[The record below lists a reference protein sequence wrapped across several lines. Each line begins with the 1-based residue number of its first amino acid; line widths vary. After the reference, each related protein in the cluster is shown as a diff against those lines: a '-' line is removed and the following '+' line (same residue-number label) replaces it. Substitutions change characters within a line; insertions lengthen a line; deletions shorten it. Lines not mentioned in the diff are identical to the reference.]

1 MLSKPEL
8 IRLFRDRAEQV
19 SAQVHQLAT
28 LEEALSFC
36 VRICDE
42 KEVCRLL
49 AAGCEADLSDT
60 ARALCDSRP
69 TKVIAAPDLT
79 ESHFR
84 LLRTQCE
91 AKGIEAVSKGL
102 RAYVGGIDIG
112 ISWAQFGIAE
122 TGTLVIDSTKEDL
135 RLATMISEIHIAM
148 LAVESIVG
156 SVADIER
163 QLQSMMQADGNYT
176 AMITGPSR
184 TADIER
190 VLALG
195 VHGPLQLYV
204 LMIGNDHARSH

>member
-1 MLSKPEL
+1 VFSRPEL
-8 IRLFRDRAEQV
+8 IRLFRYRAEQA
-19 SAQVHQLAT
+19 SAHVHQLAT

-49 AAGCEADLSDT
+49 AAGCEADLSDK
-60 ARALCDSRP
+60 ARGLCDSRQS
-69 TKVIAAPDLT
+69 KVIAAPDLA

-84 LLRTQCE
+84 LLKGQCE
-91 AKGIEAVSKGL
+91 AKGFEAVSKGL
-102 RAYVGGIDIG
+102 RTYVGGIDIG

-122 TGTLVIDSTKEDL
+122 TGTLVIDSTQEDL
-135 RLATMISEIHIAM
+135 RLATMISEIHVA
-148 LAVESIVG
+148 LLTVESIVD
-156 SVADIER
+156 SAADIER
-163 QLQSMMQADGNYT
+163 QLQSMMQAEGNYT

-204 LMIGNDHARSH
+204 LLIGNDHAGSH